1 MGLVVF
7 QQLERRRLGTLVS
20 SRTVLSSGLS
30 FFFFMPKVSLVLKLL
45 SFMPFYQF
53 HKTESLR
60 RSRVDPR
67 LSLG

>member
-30 FFFFMPKVSLVLKLL
+30 FFYAEGQL
-45 SFMPFYQF
+45 SFEALVIYAFLPISQ
-53 HKTESLR
+53 
-60 RSRVDPR
+60 D
-67 LSLG
+67 

>member
-30 FFFFMPKVSLVLKLL
+30 FFFFFYAEGQL
-45 SFMPFYQF
+45 SFEALVIYAFLPISQ
-53 HKTESLR
+53 
-60 RSRVDPR
+60 D
-67 LSLG
+67 

>member
-30 FFFFMPKVSLVLKLL
+30 FFFFYAEGQL
-45 SFMPFYQF
+45 SFEALVIYAFLPISQ
-53 HKTESLR
+53 
-60 RSRVDPR
+60 D
-67 LSLG
+67 